1 MKIIDW
7 FGRIFAKSQKTVI
20 LSEYRND
27 LQNSIALESFALFTT
42 IEMIASLIAKCEFK
56 TYKNGK
62 EFKGYEWY
70 SLNVKPTRI
79 KTVRH
84 SGKKLSVS
92 FCFTVRF

>member
-42 IEMIASLIAKCEFK
+42 IEMIASLM
-56 TYKNGK
+56 
-62 EFKGYEWY
+62 
-70 SLNVKPTRI
+70 RI
-79 KTVRH
+79 
-84 SGKKLSVS
+84 
-92 FCFTVRF
+92 